1 MTSRDLEGLEN
12 AVAVVGMSG
21 RFPGSRDLR
30 GFWRNLR
37 EGVESLSFLT
47 DAELEASGVDPE
59 LIRNPSY
66 VKATPLLQDMEM
78 FDAAFFGLSPR
89 DAAIMDPQQRH
100 FLELCWEAL
109 EDSGYIP
116 EGVAGSV
123 GVFASSGTN
132 AYLMQNLMSNPD
144 LVREVG
150 FFLLRHTGNDKDFL
164 ATRVSYL
171 LDLTGPSI
179 NVQTACSSSLV
190 GIHLAV
196 QSLLNGECDMALAGG
211 VTIRQPHRVGYLYQ
225 EGEILSRDGHCRSFD
240 ADSLGTV
247 FGSGAGVVVLKRAS
261 EALEA
266 GDHVYALIRGSA
278 VNNDGA
284 RKVGYLAPSVDG
296 QAAAVAEALAV
307 SGVEPDTIG
316 FIEAH
321 GTGTPVGDPIE
332 VTALSEAFRANGA
345 QGREYCVLGSV
356 KTNIGHLDTAAGV
369 AGFIKAA
376 LALHHGE
383 IPATLHFQ
391 NPNPSLDFAS
401 SPFVVDA
408 QRRAWPRGN
417 TPRRAGVNS
426 LGAGGTNAH
435 VILEEAP
442 PREPAAPPARPWE
455 LLVLSGRSATVVE
468 RATSRLG
475 SHLEALPDADLPD
488 AAYTLQVGRKAF
500 RHRRIVAVRS
510 PSDAVDAL
518 GSGDSKRVFTGT
530 APERERSVAFLF
542 AGGGAQYPGM
552 GAELYATEPVY
563 REAVDR
569 CIELL
574 KGDLDGDLRALL
586 FASPDSR
593 SASIEL
599 QRPSRALPA
608 LFTTQYAQARLWMSW
623 GIVPT
628 AMIGH
633 SMGEYTAACLSGVLS
648 LEDAL
653 AVVALRGRLF
663 ETLPRGAMLSVPL
676 PAEELGQLLPPELS
690 LAAING
696 PELSLASGPV
706 EAIEALQESLL
717 TRDIEGQRLHID
729 VAAHS
734 SMLEPIL
741 APFGEALRGI
751 RFGKPEIP
759 FVSNLSGTWITAA
772 EASDPGYWV
781 RHLRNTVDFAGGVGE
796 LLGRQ
801 DRVLLEVGPGRVL
814 STLARL
820 HPARTPDHEI
830 LHSMRHPGEEGSDT
844 AFQLTTLG
852 RLWIAGVPA
861 DWDALHRGTV
871 RRRVPLPSYP
881 FEHQPHWIAPGGRT
895 GGTGAAGGHPDPE
908 RKADV
913 GDWFW
918 QPSWRRASPAV
929 PLPERM
935 DGERILLLADLDG
948 PGTAVGKALQRRG
961 AEVIRVRAGER
972 FEALPDGDFVL
983 DPGDEGAMDRLLET
997 LSSTGRVP
1005 GTVLHA
1011 LAPGIVSPA
1020 DDLTGVE
1027 EAEDR
1032 AFHSLLGLAR
1042 ALGRAGWDRALRLSV
1057 LTTGAQQVASE
1068 DGVEPLQSLVLGPV
1082 IVIAREFPG
1091 IRTRLV
1097 DLAPGP
1103 MTLRDRQAD
1112 RVAAELLAPGEDAVV
1127 ALRGRDRWIRTFE
1140 PLRLPPAG
1148 GPAPGV
1154 REGSTILITGGL
1166 GGLGLVMAGELAAVP
1181 GVRLI
1186 LAGRSGLPAR
1196 DEWDGWIQGHAEDD
1210 RGAQAIRTIRRLESR
1225 GAQVIP
1231 AAVDV
1236 TNPAAVRTLVREVR
1250 ERFGRLDGVI
1260 HAAGVV
1266 EDALIL
1272 NKDRASAARVLA
1284 PKVRGTL
1291 ALASSLK
1298 DDPPDFL
1305 VLFSSRGAVT
1315 GVPGQIDYTAAN
1327 TFLDSW
1333 ARAHS
1338 GDAALVVSVNW
1349 SAWKEVGLAFELARQ
1364 HLGLVAPRP
1373 RPVAHPLLDTME
1385 EEEEGVEIFS
1395 SLFSPERQWVLDEH
1409 RIRDGHALI
1418 PGTGYLE
1425 LARAAFTFR
1434 PGAGALVLR
1443 DVYFLQPFAVPAGQ
1457 ERALRV
1463 RVKRKGGTGRFSILG
1478 AAAPL
1483 PAGDDVRWTEH
1494 ARGVAEWSDGDTPPP
1509 PLDLATIRARCDR
1522 GVVEGV
1528 QEKPHLQLGARWGSL
1543 RWMRYGRREALLLQE
1558 LPDRFLGDLDDY
1570 ALHPALLDTAT
1581 AGAQALIEGFDEE
1594 ADFYVPASYA
1604 RLVQYRPVPARIQSH
1619 VRWRPDPDG
1628 GKEFALFDV
1637 TVTDEHGAVVL
1648 EVTEFIMVRV
1658 GDRSRMDVEEPVP
1671 ASGTPVA
1678 QEDAGG
1684 SGSMPPDEEL
1694 PPMLREAIRTHEGI
1708 DAFRRIMAAESPP
1721 QVIVSPH
1728 DLRGVLA
1735 GLDQPAAAAAG
1746 TRKART
1752 TPVLDVTPVEARLLE
1767 NPAVREAAVQAFED
1781 RPGELRLVA
1790 WVVYDPIERATVSE
1804 LRRFLREALDESLI
1818 PQNFV
1823 ELEALPRGSDGS
1835 VDRGRLD
1842 DPFAPVDDHVE
1853 PRTPTEALVA
1863 EIWMDLL
1870 GADRVSVHDNFLD
1883 VGGHSLLATRA
1894 LLRIERETGVRL
1906 NPSVMN
1912 MHTLEQIAAEI
1923 DETQGD
1929 GGDGPGDEGGPDA
1942 DGEPPAP
1949 QGLRRFLSGIVRG

>member
-1 MTSRDLEGLEN
+1 MTRQDLEGLEN

-37 EGVESLSFLT
+37 EGVESLSFIT

-59 LIRNPSY
+59 LIRDPSY
-66 VKATPLLQDMEM
+66 VKAAPLMQDMEM
-78 FDAAFFGLSPR
+78 FDAGFFGFSPR
-89 DAAIMDPQQRH
+89 DASIMDPQQRH

-109 EDSGYIP
+109 EDSGYTP
-116 EGVAGSV
+116 EGVRGAV
-123 GVFASSGTN
+123 GVFASSGAN
-132 AYLMQNLMSNPD
+132 AYLWQNLMSNPD

-171 LDLTGPSI
+171 LNLTGPSV

-211 VTIRQPHRVGYLYQ
+211 VTIKQPQRVGYLYQ
-225 EGEILSRDGHCRSFD
+225 EGEILSNDGHCRSFD

-247 FGSGAGVVVLKRAS
+247 FGSGAGVVVLRRAMD
-261 EALEA
+261 ALDA
-266 GDHVYALIRGSA
+266 GDHVYALVRGSA

-316 FIEAH
+316 FVEAH

-345 QGREYCVLGSV
+345 EGDGFCVLGSV
-356 KTNIGHLDTAAGV
+356 KTNIGHLDTASGV
-369 AGFIKAA
+369 AAFIKAS

-383 IPATLHFQ
+383 IPGTLHFQ
-391 NPNPSLDFAS
+391 KPNPSLDFAS
-401 SPFVVDA
+401 SPFVVDSR
-408 QRRAWPRGN
+408 RRAWPRGDA
-417 TPRRAGVNS
+417 PRRAGVNS

-442 PREPAAPPARPWE
+442 PRDPPAPPARPWE
-455 LLVLSGRSATVVE
+455 LLVLSGRSAGVVE

-475 SHLEALPDADLPD
+475 SHIEALADTDLPD
-488 AAYTLQVGRKAF
+488 AAYTLQVGRRAF
-500 RHRRIVAVRS
+500 KHRRIVAVRS

-518 GSGDSKRVFTGT
+518 ASGDSKRVFTGT
-530 APERERSVAFLF
+530 APERARSVAFLF

-552 GAELYATEPVY
+552 GSELYATEPVY

-569 CIELL
+569 CLDLL
-574 KGDLDGDLRALL
+574 RGHLDGDLRALL
-586 FASPDSR
+586 FASPDS
-593 SASIEL
+593 AAAAAEL

-633 SMGEYTAACLSGVLS
+633 SMGEYTAACLSGVLT

-663 ETLPRGAMLSVPL
+663 ETLPRGGMLSVPL
-676 PAEELGQLLPPELS
+676 PAEELLGLLPSELS
-690 LAAING
+690 LAAINA

-706 EAIEALQESLL
+706 EAIEALQQRLL
-717 TRDIEGQRLHID
+717 DREIEGQRLHID

-741 APFGEALRGI
+741 APFGQALRGI
-751 RFGKPEIP
+751 RFGTAGIP

-781 RHLRNTVDFAGGVGE
+781 RHLRNTVNFAGGVGE
-796 LLGRQ
+796 LLARQ

-820 HPARTPDHEI
+820 HPARTGDHEI
-830 LHSMRHPGEEGSDT
+830 LHSMRHPGEEGSDA
-844 AFQLTTLG
+844 AFQLTALG
-852 RLWIAGVPA
+852 RLWIAGVPV
-861 DWDALHRGTV
+861 DWDALHREPG
-871 RRRVPLPSYP
+871 RRRIPLPTYP
-881 FEHQPHWIAPGGRT
+881 FEHQPYWIAPGRR
-895 GGTGAAGGHPDPE
+895 AAGAGAGEGAPDTD

-918 QPSWRRASPAV
+918 QPSWRRTSPVA
-929 PLPERM
+929 PLPDRM
-935 DGERILLLADLDG
+935 EGERILLLADAEG
-948 PGTAVGKALQRRG
+948 PGAGVGEALRRRG
-961 AEVIRVRAGER
+961 ADVIRVGVGDR
-972 FEALPDGDFVL
+972 FEVLPDGSFVL
-983 DPGDEGAMDRLLET
+983 PAGEEGGLDQLLEA
-997 LSSTGRVP
+997 LSSTGRIP
-1005 GTVLHA
+1005 GAVIHA
-1011 LAPGIVSPA
+1011 LAPGIVPPG
-1020 DDLTGVE
+1020 DDLAGIE

-1042 ALGRAGWDRALRLSV
+1042 ALGRAGWDQALRLSV

-1068 DGVEPLQSLVLGPV
+1068 EGIEPLQSLTLGPV
-1082 IVIAREFPG
+1082 TVIAREFPG

-1097 DLAPGP
+1097 DLAPAARG
-1103 MTLRDRQAD
+1103 LEGRGAD
-1112 RVAAELLAPGEDAVV
+1112 RVAAELLAPGDDAVV
-1127 ALRGRDRWIRTFE
+1127 ALRGRDRWLRTFE
-1140 PLRLPPAG
+1140 PLRLPPAA
-1148 GPAPGV
+1148 GPAPRV
-1154 REGSTILITGGL
+1154 REGSTVLITGGL
-1166 GGLGLVMAGELAAVP
+1166 GGLGLVVAEEFAAVP

-1196 DEWDGWIQGHAEDD
+1196 DEWDAWIQGHDD
-1210 RGAQAIRTIRRLESR
+1210 TDRTVHAIRTIRRLESL
-1225 GAQVIP
+1225 GARVIP

-1236 TNPAAVRTLVREVR
+1236 AHPSAVRTLVREVR
-1250 ERFGRLDGVI
+1250 ERFGRIDGVV

-1272 NKDRASAARVLA
+1272 NKDRESAARVLA

-1291 ALASSLK
+1291 ALASSLR
-1298 DDPPDFL
+1298 DAPPDFL

-1315 GVPGQIDYTAAN
+1315 GVPGQIDYAAAN
-1327 TFLDSW
+1327 TFLDCW
-1333 ARAHS
+1333 ARARS

-1364 HLGLVAPRP
+1364 QLGLMAPRP
-1373 RPVAHPLLDTME
+1373 RPVPHPLLDSVE
-1385 EEEEGVEIFS
+1385 DDDGVEIFS
-1395 SLFSPERQWVLDEH
+1395 SLFSPDRQWILDEH
-1409 RIRDGHALI
+1409 RIRGGHALI

-1425 LARAAFTFR
+1425 LARAAFAHR
-1434 PGAGALVLR
+1434 PGPGSLLLR
-1443 DVYFLQPFAVPAGQ
+1443 DVYFLQPFAVPEGQ
-1457 ERALRV
+1457 ARALRI
-1463 RVKRKGGTGRFSILG
+1463 RLKRKGGTGRFSVLG
-1478 AAAPL
+1478 APAPL
-1483 PAGDDVRWTEH
+1483 PAGDDVRWVEH
-1494 ARGVAEWSDGDTPPP
+1494 ARGVAEWTDATAPAA
-1509 PLDLATIRARCDR
+1509 LDLEAVRARCTR
-1522 GVVEGV
+1522 GHVEGV
-1528 QEKPHLQLGARWGSL
+1528 QEKAHLQLGARWGSL
-1543 RWMRYGRREALLLQE
+1543 RWMRFGQREALLMQE
-1558 LPDRFLGDLDDY
+1558 LPSAFLGDLEEY
-1570 ALHPALLDTAT
+1570 TLHPALLDTAT

-1604 RLVQYRPVPARIQSH
+1604 RLVQYRPVPARIHSH

-1637 TVTDEHGAVVL
+1637 TVTDDNGEVVL
-1648 EVTEFIMVRV
+1648 EVTEFVMVRV
-1658 GDRSRMDVEEPVP
+1658 GDRSRMDLEEPAPP
-1671 ASGTPVA
+1671 A
-1678 QEDAGG
+1678 G
-1684 SGSMPPDEEL
+1684 SGDAREAGSASMPSDDDL

-1708 DAFRRIMAAESPP
+1708 DAFRRIMAAETPP

-1735 GLDQPAAAAAG
+1735 GLDQPTAAAAG
-1746 TRKART
+1746 VRKTRSA
-1752 TPVLDVTPVEARLLE
+1752 PVLDTTPVEARLLE
-1767 NPAVREAAVQAFED
+1767 NPAVREVAVQAFED
-1781 RPGELRLVA
+1781 RPGEVRLVA

-1804 LRRFLREALDESLI
+1804 LRRFLREGLDEALI

-1823 ELEALPRGSDGS
+1823 ELDALPRKEDGS
-1835 VDRGRLD
+1835 VARDRLE

-1853 PRTPTEALVA
+1853 PRTPTESLVA

-1870 GADRVSVHDNFLD
+1870 GADRVSVYDNFLD

-1894 LLRIERETGVRL
+1894 LLRIEKETGVRL

-1923 DETQGD
+1923 DETRGSRDD
-1929 GGDGPGDEGGPDA
+1929 GSDDTGGPDA
-1942 DGEPPAP
+1942 GGEPPAP
-1949 QGLRRFLSGIVRG
+1949 QGLRRFLSGIVRS